1 MKKYGWAMYGSIY
14 FDYSTLLFVL
24 LQILVVAI
32 HTMISWSKVQI
43 GIMSTLIHT
52 VAKH

>member
-1 MKKYGWAMYGSIY
+1 MKKYRWAMYGSIY

-24 LQILVVAI
+24 LQILVASI
-32 HTMISWSKVQI
+32 HTMISWSIVQT
-43 GIMSTLIHT
+43 GILSTLIHA